1 MVAYGVGPM
10 VRKISVSLSGEMDKV
25 LQALSRETNLPKSR
39 LIDTYLRENPVIRRK
54 LSEYRVVEVL
64 SCTLCNKELT
74 AKDVRIDT
82 PKYGTLCL
90 ECWSK
95 RVGEFVEKNPVSDR
109 ESQTQG

>member
-1 MVAYGVGPM
+1 MVAHGVGPM
-10 VRKISVSLSGEMDKV
+10 VRKISVSLSGEMDRV

-54 LSEYRVVEVL
+54 LSEYRVVEVTN
-64 SCTLCNKELT
+64 CTVCNKELS

-90 ECWSK
+90 DCWSK
-95 RVGEFVEKNPVSDR
+95 RVGEFVERNPVSDR